1 MQQGME
7 AGKNMNK
14 EEIKKKIAEE
24 SARAGTA
31 LTEDELNAKV
41 IEFSEMDLDAL
52 ERVSG
57 GHCSTL
63 YGNCDSTFWCWSN
76 DLCYVSE
83 RDPV

>member
-1 MQQGME
+1 
-7 AGKNMNK
+7 MNT

-24 SARAGTA
+24 SARAGME

-57 GHCSTL
+57 GHCDIFF
-63 YGNCDSTFWCWSN
+63 GDCDRNYNCWSN
-76 DLCYVSE
+76 DYCGLAV
-83 RDPV
+83 RL